1 MAAANPP
8 PSFKTAA
15 EAKSAMVTMVELLS
29 KERAEL
35 LKLLEGQDTQQ
46 KKIAAIMPKMQTLLA
61 PEMEKLGFPK
71 GPMGLMMG
79 FAAFKKASTEL
90 EGCAV
95 IQKAIDMLQAAMM
108 NGAVKDEAEITALIA
123 ELKA

>member
-1 MAAANPP
+1 MAGQPP
-8 PSFKTAA
+8 KTFTTPA
-15 EAKSAMVTMVELLS
+15 EAKAAMVTMVEILS
-29 KERAEL
+29 SNREML
-35 LKLLEGQDTQQ
+35 LKLLEGKDTQQ
-46 KKIAAIMPKMQTLLA
+46 LKIAAMMPEMQKLLA
-61 PEMEKLGFPK
+61 PEMEKLGFAK

-95 IQKAIDMLQAAMM
+95 IQKAIDMLQGTMM
-108 NGAVKDEAEITALIA
+108 QGAVKDEAEISALVA

>member
-1 MAAANPP
+1 MAAQPP
-8 PSFKTAA
+8 KTFTTPA
-15 EAKSAMVTMVELLS
+15 EAKAAMVTMVEILS
-29 KERAEL
+29 SNRAEL
-35 LKLLEGQDTQQ
+35 LKLLEGKDTQQ
-46 KKIAAIMPKMQTLLA
+46 LKIAAIMPEMQKLLA

-71 GPMGLMMG
+71 GPMGLMVG

-95 IQKAIDMLQAAMM
+95 IQKAIDMLQGTMM
-108 NGAVKDEAEITALIA
+108 QGAVKDEAEISALVA

>member
-1 MAAANPP
+1 
-8 PSFKTAA
+8 
-15 EAKSAMVTMVELLS
+15 MVTMVELLS

-95 IQKAIDMLQAAMM
+95 IQKGERVAA
-108 NGAVKDEAEITALIA
+108 NVYLSTCAFADVCLLAVSCNLDSNRHAASRDDEWSGQG
-123 ELKA
+123 

>member
-1 MAAANPP
+1 MAGAPP
-8 PSFKTAA
+8 KSFSTPA
-15 EAKSAMVTMVELLS
+15 EAKAAMVVMVDILS
-29 KERAEL
+29 SNRAQL

-46 KKIAAIMPKMQTLLA
+46 KKIAAIMPEMQKLLA
-61 PEMEKLGFPK
+61 PEMTKLGFPP

-95 IQKAIDMLQAAMM
+95 IQKAIDMLQGAMM
-108 NGAVKDEAEITALIA
+108 NGAVKDEAEIQSLLT

>member
-1 MAAANPP
+1 MAANPP

-15 EAKSAMVTMVELLS
+15 EAKAAMVTMVELLS
-29 KERAEL
+29 TNRAEL

-46 KKIAAIMPKMQTLLA
+46 KKIAAVMPEMQKLLA
-61 PEMEKLGFPK
+61 PEMTKLGSPP

-95 IQKAIDMLQAAMM
+95 IQKGEPAPRCHPMM
-108 NGAVKDEAEITALIA
+108 A
-123 ELKA
+123 